1 MGDGAPKF
9 APWSRTSTPTVPGF
23 GTVKKVDPA
32 APNPFAPP
40 GEVRAG
46 SGAGSVANPFAPH
59 ADTARSAKD
68 SAPNPFAP
76 PAGGVHTQ
84 AERGWLPKNA
94 VAAQN
99 SGGIAAAPTPAVQAE
114 RGWLPRD
121 AVAVQ
126 NSRGGVTGEVPSFE
140 FGTGMPAVFTFG
152 QTADAAGKN
161 AADAVFAA
169 ASALVD

>member
-84 AERGWLPKNA
+84 AERGWLP
-94 VAAQN
+94 
-99 SGGIAAAPTPAVQAE
+99 
-114 RGWLPRD
+114 RD